1 MPDLADLLRDLK
13 GGDDTLAEQAAL
25 SLPAHGQAAL
35 DALLTLSQSPQPNQ
49 RWWALRALAG
59 FAQPSA
65 GQALVAALAD
75 TEPDV
80 RSCAAL
86 ALTQRPEPA
95 AIPALISM
103 LHREDSLLSRLAG
116 DALAAGGV
124 PAVAALTQFLQQPEV
139 AAGQAEAARALAL
152 AGDKNSI
159 PTLMNLL
166 ESEST
171 LVQYW
176 AGEGLTKLGVG
187 MTFFKP

>member
-1 MPDLADLLRDLK
+1 MPDLAHLLRDLT
-13 GGDDTLAEQAAL
+13 GGDDAFAEQAAL
-25 SLPAHGQAAL
+25 SLPAHEQAAL

-59 FAQPSA
+59 FPQPPA
-65 GQALVAALAD
+65 GKALAAALAD
-75 TEPDV
+75 SEPDV

-116 DALAAGGV
+116 DALAAGGA
-124 PAVAALTQFLQQPEV
+124 PAVAALTQFLQQPE

-176 AGEGLTKLGVG
+176 AGEGLAKLGVG